1 MNERATEGDRPHEQL
16 NRGHRS
22 AEAEYVR
29 SAARNPTDP
38 VGPISIA
45 LLAVTIAS
53 CVALALGAPLLLLTI
68 PCACVVSLTGI
79 SVRTLQRARE
89 AEKVASIR
97 TDLIVTLQ
105 HDLRSE
111 TDARQ
116 SAESRLAW
124 RSRLGS
130 LRRSRQ
136 GSTMVDPESGLLL
149 EGWLTTA
156 VESRIASGRRRL
168 TPVAVVMMEVLEYV
182 QIDDPR
188 DVDAGTVAEL
198 LGATVREA
206 DGMFRLDEGGFA
218 VVLED
223 TDDMGALLVTKRF
236 GEAVEAMT
244 PGAVVRAGIA
254 CYPAHGMTG
263 REVLDRSD
271 EALEQARRWRQH
283 RIEVARAEH

>member
-1 MNERATEGDRPHEQL
+1 MNERPAMGDRRQEQL
-16 NRGHRS
+16 NRERRT
-22 AEAEYVR
+22 ADAEYVR
-29 SAARNPTDP
+29 TAARPSTDP
-38 VGPISIA
+38 VSPISLALVIVTIVSCIA
-45 LLAVTIAS
+45 LAA
-53 CVALALGAPLLLLTI
+53 GAPLLLLAI

-79 SVRTLQRARE
+79 GLNTLRRARE
-89 AEKVASIR
+89 AEKIAAIR

-105 HDLRSE
+105 HDLHAE
-111 TDARQ
+111 TEARQ

-130 LRRSRQ
+130 LRRTRQ
-136 GSTMVDPESGLLL
+136 GSTLLDPESGLLL

-182 QIDDPR
+182 QIDDPH
-188 DVDAGTVAEL
+188 DVDAGKVAEL
-198 LGATVREA
+198 LRATVREA

-236 GEAVEAMT
+236 GEAVEAMA
-244 PGAVVRAGIA
+244 PGAVVRAGLA
-254 CYPAHGMTG
+254 CYPAHGMTA